1 MKLPVL
7 IAINAALA
15 ALFFYLWRKKNLLA
29 SLEGGKW
36 YLTWVA
42 VAVITLMDELT
53 SIYYAPAEAHRF
65 IGTNAIF
72 FIAFTS
78 VVIRLV
84 STRLTE
90 IARILEKHGIRGGGV
105 YSFSYLVLGP
115 VMSFVAVASILVD
128 YILTASISTVSAVS
142 NAHSVVGFDLAMLGD
157 LPFQMA
163 IIWGVCLLNIAGIRE
178 SARFTFAIFTAAA
191 FILLTLIAS
200 GIVDMP
206 TEGWGIMA
214 SSFTDVGSHFA
225 SDSIRAIGHNIVFI
239 VVGIS
244 SCILAYSG
252 VESVLQTAGLVRNW
266 HDIRRSYLF
275 LGLTVGVVTPL
286 ISAIA
291 LSYPGI
297 DHAAHEGD
305 LITYLAL
312 LLNGPV
318 FALMVGA
325 LASFTLTMAVNTAYV
340 ASAELI
346 EQMAHRYGFEWI
358 VVRNRRGSLHRIHLA
373 NAIFYTVVIVAT
385 QGSQKILAEMY
396 AVGLVASFVINMGS
410 LLIYRYRRGT
420 LQSEEPGDHYRTS
433 RTITLLLFL
442 LLLSC
447 FAYLAY
453 EKPYGLAMWLLFTV
467 ASLIV
472 GLRVARKRAPEI
484 RHRSHS
490 DSPME
495 LILYLAESEGGRYDI
510 YFRRPQEHL
519 EIEPG
524 RAYVSFYSP
533 RSGVPESH
541 GRGHFR
547 FATERV
553 PLRDS
558 IVQIIELVRYELP
571 GEHVTFHF
579 GWPVSSWF
587 DRLSTG
593 VMVYSIMRLP
603 REYPEFEFTIE
614 YMPRGQRGLP

>member
-1 MKLPVL
+1 MKLPIL
-7 IAINAALA
+7 IALNAALVL
-15 ALFFYLWRKKNLLA
+15 LFVFLWRKKNLLA
-29 SLEGGKW
+29 SFEGGKW

-78 VVIRLV
+78 LIIRLV

-90 IARILEKHGIRGGGV
+90 IARILEKHDIRGGGV

-115 VMSFVAVASILVD
+115 VVSFIAVASILVD
-128 YILTASISTVSAVS
+128 YILTASISTVSAVE
-142 NAHSVVGFDLAMLGD
+142 NAHSVFHMNLGTLGD

-178 SARFTFAIFTAAA
+178 SARFTFGVFTAAA

-200 GIVDMP
+200 GVIDMP
-206 TEGWGIMA
+206 SGGWGIMA
-214 SSFTDVGSHFA
+214 GSVTSVGSHFA
-225 SDSIRAIGHNIVFI
+225 SDSLRAIGHNIVFV

-252 VESVLQTAGLVRNW
+252 VESVIQTAGLVRGW
-266 HDIRRSYLF
+266 HDIRRSYMF
-275 LGLTVGVVTPL
+275 LGLTVGIVTPL

-297 DHAAHEGD
+297 DYAAHEGD
-305 LITYLAL
+305 LITHLSG
-312 LLNGPV
+312 LLNGPW
-318 FALMVGA
+318 FALLVGA

-340 ASAELI
+340 ASAELV
-346 EQMAHRYGFEWI
+346 EQVAHRYGFEWI
-358 VVRNRRGSLHRIHLA
+358 VARNRRGSLHRIHIA
-373 NAIFYTVVIVAT
+373 NATFYTLVILAT
-385 QGSQKILAEMY
+385 SGSQKILAEMY

-420 LQSEEPGDHYRTS
+420 LLSETPGDHYRTS
-433 RTITLLLFL
+433 RFVTLLLFL
-442 LLLSC
+442 LLFGC

-453 EKPYGLAMWLLFTV
+453 EKPYGLAMWLLFTSV
-467 ASLIV
+467 SLII

-484 RHRSHS
+484 RHRSES
-490 DSPME
+490 DTPMQ
-495 LILYLAESEGGRYDI
+495 LILFLAESEAERYHV
-510 YFRRPQEHL
+510 YFRRPQEHM
-519 EIEPG
+519 EVEAG
-524 RAYVSFYSP
+524 AAYVSFYSP
-533 RSGVPESH
+533 RAGVPSIQ
-541 GRGHFR
+541 GPSHFR
-547 FATERV
+547 FASERV

-558 IVQIIELVRYELP
+558 IVQIIELIRYELP
-571 GEHVTFHF
+571 GQPVTFHF

-603 REYPEFEFTIE
+603 QSYPEFDFVIE
-614 YMPRGQRGLP
+614 YTPRRPH